1 MKKLLLSSAALAFIS
16 SGAALAADGEIAVFT
31 SNNTDPFFETI
42 REGADHAAEQR
53 GMTTIQYVPT
63 KPNNIVEQIAQV
75 EGAVGRDPELLI
87 FVAIDPD
94 ALVPAISKVNAAGI
108 PIANVADKSNEGD
121 FITYVGYD
129 NFALG
134 EIVARRL
141 AEELGGEGKVIIID
155 GIKGNHT
162 NEERL
167 KGYKAGLA
175 EYPGIEVLASQP
187 ANFNRLQALNVMEN
201 LLQSNPQIDGVLTI
215 VDTMGMGALD
225 AIESAGRE
233 GIIVASIDG
242 IQEAVEAVQDGRML
256 ATAEFSGF
264 SMSCLAMDAY
274 DRFKDGEAVPED
286 IILPT
291 VLIDEGNADATLEGI
306 LNPTCPDWAVKVGG

>member
-1 MKKLLLSSAALAFIS
+1 MFRGL
-16 SGAALAADGEIAVFT
+16 ALAAAALMTSAAYAAEGEVAVFT
-31 SNNTDPFFETI
+31 SNNTDPFFQTI
-42 REGADHAAEQR
+42 RDGADFSAEER
-53 GMTTIQYVPT
+53 GMATIQYVPT

-75 EGAVGRDPELLI
+75 EGAVGREPELMI

-94 ALVPAISKVNAAGI
+94 ALVPAIDKVNQAGI
-108 PIANVADKSNEGD
+108 PIANIADKSYKGD

-134 EIVARRL
+134 EIVATRM
-141 AEELGGEGKVIIID
+141 AEELGGSGKVIIID

-175 EYPGIEVLASQP
+175 KFPDIEVLASQP

-201 LLQSNPQIDGVLTI
+201 LLQANPQIDGVLTI

-225 AIESAGRE
+225 AIEGAGRE

-242 IQEAVEAVQDGRML
+242 IEEAVEAVRDGRML

-264 SMSCLAMDAY
+264 SMSCLAFDAY
-274 DRFKDGEAVPED
+274 DRSKDGQEVPED

-291 VLIDEGNADATLEGI
+291 VLIDQANAEATLDG
-306 LNPTCPDWAVKVGG
+306 LRNPTCPTWDEKVGN